1 MKSTNRAAQSFEDRL
16 NSYSNSSKTAVR
28 KSFTLGSGAACC
40 ASTVAALIVGTTEA
54 EAAVTITDVNAVL
67 NPTTGNFDLFILDIA
82 GFGISEDFEF
92 QADNLATAFFRMGDR
107 ANSLVVGR
115 VGVGGYNYPFLLNAG
130 DAISAAQSFLPGNT
144 LVDSYLA
151 FNSGGGAVGDW
162 AGGAT
167 GFVGFQIT
175 TGADVHYGWI
185 EVRVDADNAGGEIIR
200 YGIEDA
206 AGVATAAGVP
216 EPGSLALLAVGAAG
230 LLGWRQRRANVA

>member
-1 MKSTNRAAQSFEDRL
+1 MK
-16 NSYSNSSKTAVR
+16 

-40 ASTVAALIVGTTEA
+40 AGTFAALVVGTTEA
-54 EAAVTITDVNAVL
+54 EAAMVITDVNMVLDPGFGNVETFVL
-67 NPTTGNFDLFILDIA
+67 NIA

-92 QADNLATAFFRMGDR
+92 QAQNDATTFFRMGHR
-107 ANSLVVGR
+107 ANTLVVGR
-115 VGVGGYNYPFLLNAG
+115 VTGGYNYPFILNAG
-130 DAISAAQSFLPGNT
+130 DSVSAVNSFLPPNA

-151 FNSGGGAVGDW
+151 YNGSLGPAGDW

-167 GFVGFQIT
+167 GYIGFQIT
-175 TGADVHYGWI
+175 TGADIHYGWI

-200 YGIEDA
+200 YGIEDV
-206 AGVATAAGVP
+206 AGATAVVP